1 VANKR
6 KVYNSDFPLRDKAAV
21 LIGCTAQ
28 EIANFVERALKEFD
42 LSRAQLNVL
51 HFLDTEAT
59 GPLTVN
65 QLRELLIDDSPNV
78 SRVLN
83 KMVDKGLVQ
92 KERQSDDQR
101 VVHISLTEKGRR
113 LHKQADQK
121 ITGHNIKLS
130 PKECQQLIAL
140 LMKT

>member
-6 KVYNSDFPLRDKAAV
+6 KVYESDFPLRDKAAV

-28 EIANFVERALKEFD
+28 EIANFVERTLKEFD

-51 HFLDTEAT
+51 HFLDTAT
-59 GPLTVN
+59 GGPMTVN
-65 QLRELLIDDSPNV
+65 ELREALIDDRPNV

-83 KMVDKGLVQ
+83 KMADKGLVR

-101 VVHISLTEKGRR
+101 VVYVSLTEKGRQ
-113 LHKQADQK
+113 LHKRADQK
-121 ITGHNIKLS
+121 ITGHNVRLS
-130 PKECQQLIAL
+130 PAECRQLIEL
-140 LMKT
+140 LMKI